1 MRECTARFAV
11 ARGTDLDA
19 IAGLCDVD
27 ELLEGVERD
36 GVRRIALGD
45 VLRRLLKPHHL
56 RIATPPLTRT
66 RSHKRGVCARGGR
79 A

>member
-1 MRECTARFAV
+1 MRARTARFHCS
-11 ARGTDLDA
+11 ARDLDA

-56 RIATPPLTRT
+56 RIATPPRART
-66 RSHKRGVCARGGR
+66 HSHKRRVCTRGGR